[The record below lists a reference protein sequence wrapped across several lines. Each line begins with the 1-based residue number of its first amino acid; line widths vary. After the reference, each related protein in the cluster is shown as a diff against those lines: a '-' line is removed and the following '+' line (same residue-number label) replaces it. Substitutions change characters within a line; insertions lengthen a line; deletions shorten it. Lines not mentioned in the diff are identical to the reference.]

1 LLLNM
6 PKRDAGNELNH
17 DNWEDEEEPE
27 EAGEFKKASEETM
40 KGRKFLKP
48 KRRNLTEDQKKN
60 IFAGFGG
67 FTSGNKGAEEAFS
80 FLGKPK
86 QEEKKDGDAATAK
99 ESNGDGEKAEGEGE
113 KSNGGSKPDDLM
125 AKFMAKKS
133 GSWSCDVCM
142 ISNDADKV
150 KCVAC
155 ETPKP
160 GGGGAAAS
168 GLSKKSEA
176 QTPSTDPLM
185 AKFMTKGANSSNW
198 SCEVCMISNPSD
210 KVKCIAC
217 ETPNPKAKASA
228 SDEETKPTF
237 NFGAGGGFKF
247 GDASA
252 SKTDSTF
259 SSFKFGSVAPQP
271 AEEAVTGGGFKFGTG
286 AEPSAPST
294 GFKFGAS
301 DAQAHT
307 STADQVAGFKFGNSS
322 EAASS
327 KPAEFKF
334 GATEVSSTAP
344 TSGFF
349 STSSPFQGPTGFL
362 FSSTEKVSG
371 TPKKADAP
379 TKARRKEYLGS
390 LKTLNIQV
398 TNWIKSH
405 VDENPLVD
413 LSPVFKDYGKHLQQL
428 RTKFDIKSI
437 ELGEGAEKKSEENGS
452 TEEGK
457 AEEKKDSSV
466 PMFPSGLVLSKDVEK
481 QEPFSFGVSQTGF
494 GNLSS
499 GFGSGAGFSFGSLK
513 KDSEPENGETEV
525 GKDGDEEE
533 EAVKVDEKSEA
544 VVEEGAFFSKKC
556 KLFYKKED
564 AYVEKGLGTIH
575 LKLTD
580 EKKVQV
586 VVRAGTS
593 LGNILL
599 NVLISEGIP
608 VERVGKN
615 NVMVICVPNPPID
628 LKADPQ
634 PTTFLIRVKTSEEAD
649 EMKEKMLNLGAA
661 ETSSV

>member
-6 PKRDAGNELNH
+6 PKRDAGSELNH

-27 EAGEFKKASEETM
+27 EAGEFKKASEEAM
-40 KGRKFLKP
+40 KGRVLKKA

-67 FTSGNKGAEEAFS
+67 FTSTNKSAEEAFS
-80 FLGKPK
+80 FLGNPKP
-86 QEEKKDGDAATAK
+86 EEKNDGDAATPK
-99 ESNGDGEKAEGEGE
+99 ETNGDGEKAEGEGA

-125 AKFMAKKS
+125 AKFMSKKS
-133 GSWSCDVCM
+133 GSWSCDICM
-142 ISNDADKV
+142 ISNDANKV

-160 GGGGAAAS
+160 GGGGAALS
-168 GLSKKSEA
+168 GSPKKLESQLA
-176 QTPSTDPLM
+176 STDPLM
-185 AKFMTKGANSSNW
+185 AKFLTTGADSSKW

-210 KVKCIAC
+210 KDKCIAC
-217 ETPNPKAKASA
+217 ETPNPKANAIASG
-228 SDEETKPTF
+228 EEIKPTF
-237 NFGAGGGFKF
+237 NFGGSGGFKF
-247 GDASA
+247 VDSSA
-252 SKTDSTF
+252 SKSDSAF
-259 SSFKFGSVAPQP
+259 SSFKFGSVASQP
-271 AEEAVTGGGFKFGTG
+271 AETSVTGGGFKFG
-286 AEPSAPST
+286 AAAQPSAPAT
-294 GFKFGAS
+294 GFNFGAS
-301 DAQAHT
+301 DAEAHS
-307 STADQVAGFKFGNSS
+307 STAEQVAGFKFGNSS
-322 EAASS
+322 QVASS
-327 KPAEFKF
+327 IPAQGAGFKF
-334 GATEVSSTAP
+334 GATEVSSNAAKP
-344 TSGFF
+344 
-349 STSSPFQGPTGFL
+349 TSSPFQGPTGFL
-362 FSSTEKVSG
+362 FSSTEKVGG
-371 TPKKADAP
+371 TPKKADSP
-379 TKARRKEYLGS
+379 TRARRKEYLAS
-390 LKTLNIQV
+390 LKTLNTQV

-413 LSPVFKDYGKHLQQL
+413 LSPVFKDYGKHLEQL

-437 ELGEGAEKKSEENGS
+437 EIGESAEKKSEDNAL

-457 AEEKKDSSV
+457 SEKKKESNV
-466 PMFPSGLVLSKDVEK
+466 PMFPSGLGKAKDVEK
-481 QEPFSFGVSQTGF
+481 KPFSFGVSQSGF

-499 GFGSGAGFSFGSLK
+499 GFGSGTGFSFGSLK
-513 KDSEPENGETEV
+513 SQKGSEPDNGEVEV
-525 GKDGDEEE
+525 GNDGDEED

-544 VVEEGAFFSKKC
+544 VVEEDAFFSKKC

-564 AYVEKGLGTIH
+564 AYTERGLGTIH

-599 NVLISEGIP
+599 NVLIVGGVP

-649 EMKEKMLNLGAA
+649 ELKEKMLNLGAA
-661 ETSSV
+661 DTSV

>member
-6 PKRDAGNELNH
+6 PKRDAGSELNH

-40 KGRKFLKP
+40 KGRKLMKG

-67 FTSGNKGAEEAFS
+67 FTSSNKSAEEAFS
-80 FLGKPK
+80 FLGNPK
-86 QEEKKDGDAATAK
+86 QEEKKDGDAATPK
-99 ESNGDGEKAEGEGE
+99 ETNGDGEKADGEGE
-113 KSNGGSKPDDLM
+113 KSNGRSKPDDLM

-160 GGGGAAAS
+160 GGGAAAVS
-168 GLSKKSEA
+168 VTSVKIAEPQA
-176 QTPSTDPLM
+176 PSTDPLM
-185 AKFMTKGANSSNW
+185 AQFMTKGADSSKW

-217 ETPNPKAKASA
+217 ETPNPKAKVSA

-237 NFGAGGGFKF
+237 NFGSGGGFKI
-247 GDASA
+247 DASA
-252 SKTDSTF
+252 SKTDSAF
-259 SSFKFGSVAPQP
+259 SSFKFGSAASQP
-271 AEEAVTGGGFKFGTG
+271 AEGGFKFGTG

-307 STADQVAGFKFGNSS
+307 STADQVTGFKFGNSS

-327 KPAEFKF
+327 KPAEVSDFKF
-334 GATEVSSTAP
+334 GATEVSSNAA

-379 TKARRKEYLGS
+379 TKARRKEYLAS

-437 ELGEGAEKKSEENGS
+437 EMGESAQKSEENVS

-457 AEEKKDSSV
+457 AEQKKESTV
-466 PMFPSGLVLSKDVEK
+466 PMFPSGLAVSKDIEK
-481 QEPFSFGVSQTGF
+481 QEPFSFGVSQTGL
-494 GNLSS
+494 GKLSS

-513 KDSEPENGETEV
+513 SKKDSEPENAETEV
-525 GKDGDEEE
+525 GNDGEEGEEE
-533 EAVKVDEKSEA
+533 TGKVDEKSEL
-544 VVEEGAFFSKKC
+544 VVEEDAFFSKKC

-564 AYVEKGLGTIH
+564 SYTERGLGTIH

-634 PTTFLIRVKTSEEAD
+634 PTTFLIRVKTGEEAD
-649 EMKEKMLNLGAA
+649 ELKEKMLSLDAA
-661 ETSSV
+661 ETSV